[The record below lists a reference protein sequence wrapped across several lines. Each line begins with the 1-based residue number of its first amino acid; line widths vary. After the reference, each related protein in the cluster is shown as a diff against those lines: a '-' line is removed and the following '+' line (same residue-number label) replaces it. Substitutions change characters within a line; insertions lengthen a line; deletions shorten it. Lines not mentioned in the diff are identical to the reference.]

1 VRYPWVMRVVSNN
14 GPQQVDDYDLFTL
27 SGFHDHFLDLKGG
40 LGEMWTTS
48 WRCANCGR
56 VHDRVIEQH
65 RACHGK
71 ASKHQKDEVYLG
83 YLGMKS
89 FRRAA

>member
-1 VRYPWVMRVVSNN
+1 MTCSRC
-14 GPQQVDDYDLFTL
+14 Q
-27 SGFHDHFLDLKGG
+27 GFMIEDHFLDLKGAC
-40 LGEMWTTS
+40 GEMWTTS

-56 VHDRVIEQH
+56 VHDAVIEQH
-65 RACHGK
+65 RLACHGK
-71 ASKHQKDEVYLG
+71 ASKPQKDEV